1 MHTSLLP
8 DGQRSLFKAIQIQI
22 KQTHKSPGQNQINS
36 SSWSAQ
42 LVKVTIRGY
51 GNMVVRIPKIW
62 RENYPTMLR
71 ISGRI
76 TIILQGKYL
85 SSTFKFFFDM
95 LRIVG

>member
-8 DGQRSLFKAIQIQI
+8 GGQRSLFKAIQIQI

-42 LVKVTIRGY
+42 LAKVPIRGY
-51 GNMVVRIPKIW
+51 GNMVVRIPKTG

-71 ISGRI
+71 ISRRI

-85 SSTFKFFFDM
+85 SSNFKFFFDM